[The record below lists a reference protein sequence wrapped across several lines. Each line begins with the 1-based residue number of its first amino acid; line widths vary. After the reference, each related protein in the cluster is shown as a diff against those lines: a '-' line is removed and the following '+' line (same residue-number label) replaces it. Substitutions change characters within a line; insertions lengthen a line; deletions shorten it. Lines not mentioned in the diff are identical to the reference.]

1 MPHTFTE
8 STPLQI
14 GKWCAY
20 ALILL
25 TPGSFFVLAVMG
37 LIKLC
42 GVRFSS
48 RPSSFHRNPAADR

>member
-1 MPHTFTE
+1 MPRACTE

-37 LIKLC
+37 LMKLC
-42 GVRFSS
+42 AARFSS
-48 RPSSFHRNPAADR
+48 QPFPFDRNPTTDP